1 MSQTQCS
8 KVVRGRG
15 RNKRKWTADEDEE
28 LVKALCE
35 VSLDPRFKVEGGGFK
50 NCYSQGI
57 ENILAQRLP
66 GRGIR
71 SSPHVDSRLK
81 VLKRKY
87 YAIKDMLALPRFSWD
102 GMRKMI
108 QCEKE
113 LYDAHCKDHPRA
125 KSLYGIPFPYFDTFD
140 VIYGKDRT
148 GREEEE
154 LSDEVVADMENE
166 NTDEV
171 GDEDGDKDRE
181 SAGPSGRSLDVASSC
196 KRQKKHSNGTK
207 RSRTESNFPSP
218 RMLKDVHS
226 HFQSSIQHVSTMA
239 TAMELFKDVHNHF
252 QNVVQHANAMA
263 TAMEMFR
270 DAHDHFQ
277 GAVQSVSSA
286 ASAIERFKDAH
297 DRFQNITH
305 HGSMVAAVMECGT
318 DHTQEKKMCEEPQQK
333 AKVTAIA
340 EIQKLGLTGSE
351 VVFAASIFAKEPN
364 QMEMFLALPE
374 IYKRDYIVQM
384 LNGMLRDPQIPHK
397 FHDCSSPHS
406 KNDEGVGQ

>member
-1 MSQTQCS
+1 
-8 KVVRGRG
+8 
-15 RNKRKWTADEDEE
+15 
-28 LVKALCE
+28 
-35 VSLDPRFKVEGGGFK
+35 
-50 NCYSQGI
+50 
-57 ENILAQRLP
+57 
-66 GRGIR
+66 
-71 SSPHVDSRLK
+71 
-81 VLKRKY
+81 
-87 YAIKDMLALPRFSWD
+87 
-102 GMRKMI
+102 MI

-351 VVFAASIFAKEPN
+351 VGNLSGI
-364 QMEMFLALPE
+364 
-374 IYKRDYIVQM
+374 
-384 LNGMLRDPQIPHK
+384 
-397 FHDCSSPHS
+397 S
-406 KNDEGVGQ
+406 

>member
-1 MSQTQCS
+1 M
-8 KVVRGRG
+8 V
-15 RNKRKWTADEDEE
+15 
-28 LVKALCE
+28 
-35 VSLDPRFKVEGGGFK
+35 
-50 NCYSQGI
+50 
-57 ENILAQRLP
+57 
-66 GRGIR
+66 
-71 SSPHVDSRLK
+71 
-81 VLKRKY
+81 
-87 YAIKDMLALPRFSWD
+87 
-102 GMRKMI
+102 
-108 QCEKE
+108 
-113 LYDAHCKDHPRA
+113 
-125 KSLYGIPFPYFDTFD
+125 
-140 VIYGKDRT
+140 
-148 GREEEE
+148 
-154 LSDEVVADMENE
+154 
-166 NTDEV
+166 
-171 GDEDGDKDRE
+171 
-181 SAGPSGRSLDVASSC
+181 
-196 KRQKKHSNGTK
+196 
-207 RSRTESNFPSP
+207 
-218 RMLKDVHS
+218 
-226 HFQSSIQHVSTMA
+226 

-384 LNGMLRDPQIPHK
+384 LNGGQSLRY
-397 FHDCSSPHS
+397 
-406 KNDEGVGQ
+406 

>member
-154 LSDEVVADMENE
+154 LSA
-166 NTDEV
+166 
-171 GDEDGDKDRE
+171 
-181 SAGPSGRSLDVASSC
+181 PW
-196 KRQKKHSNGTK
+196 
-207 RSRTESNFPSP
+207 
-218 RMLKDVHS
+218 
-226 HFQSSIQHVSTMA
+226 
-239 TAMELFKDVHNHF
+239 
-252 QNVVQHANAMA
+252 
-263 TAMEMFR
+263 
-270 DAHDHFQ
+270 
-277 GAVQSVSSA
+277 
-286 ASAIERFKDAH
+286 
-297 DRFQNITH
+297 
-305 HGSMVAAVMECGT
+305 
-318 DHTQEKKMCEEPQQK
+318 
-333 AKVTAIA
+333 
-340 EIQKLGLTGSE
+340 
-351 VVFAASIFAKEPN
+351 
-364 QMEMFLALPE
+364 
-374 IYKRDYIVQM
+374 
-384 LNGMLRDPQIPHK
+384 
-397 FHDCSSPHS
+397 
-406 KNDEGVGQ
+406 